1 MEINRLLNKLE
12 NDGFMPSFRLLY
24 GFDEKILLRQKERYI
39 EAVKSF
45 SDIFPDRTEIGIFSA
60 PGRTEIGGNHTD
72 HQHGC
77 VLAAAV
83 NLDIIG
89 IAAFHDE
96 GVIRVRSEGYD
107 AFEVSLSDL
116 GVRDGKKDSSDIV
129 RGIAAKFTDMGAAI
143 GGFDLYATSDVLSGS
158 GISSSAAFETLIGTI
173 IDEQYN
179 GGRAGAV
186 EIAKIGQYAE
196 NVYFGK
202 NSGLMDQ
209 MVSSVGG
216 LVAIDFA
223 DTEKPV
229 INGFKCDFEAQGCCL
244 CITDTKGSHADLTE
258 DYSFVRSEMEAVAAQ
273 FGESCLRPVDEQAF
287 YERIPE
293 IRLACSDRA
302 VLRAAHF
309 FSENRRA
316 QDEAAALMNGDFDR
330 FLEIV
335 RESGDSSANLLQNL
349 YSVSKP
355 ANQEIPL
362 AIMASKRILKGRGAV
377 RVHGGGFAGTIQAF
391 VPLDTADEYIAEM
404 DRIFGAGSC
413 LKLRIRPVGGIEITG
428 ESEVS

>member
-1 MEINRLLNKLE
+1 MNISEVLIRIKE
-12 NDGFMPSFRLLY
+12 NAFDPLFAQLY
-24 GFDEKILLRQKERYI
+24 GDSQETLEHQKDRYTKAL
-39 EAVKSF
+39 ESFMALYPRHEEVKL
-45 SDIFPDRTEIGIFSA
+45 FSA

-83 NLDIIG
+83 NLDV
-89 IAAFHDE
+89 IAVVAFHNE
-96 GVIRVRSEGYD
+96 GVIRVASEGYEP
-107 AFEVSLSDL
+107 FEVSLDDL
-116 GVRDGKKDSSDIV
+116 SVQQGEISSAAMV
-129 RGIAAKFTDMGAAI
+129 RGIANRFSEMGVAI
-143 GGFDLYATSDVLSGS
+143 GGFDAYTTSDVIGGS

-173 IDEQYN
+173 IDEHYN
-179 GGRAGAV
+179 DGKAGAV

-229 INGFKCDFEAQGCCL
+229 INSFKCDFEAQGYCT
-244 CITDTKGSHADLTE
+244 CITDTKGSHADLTD
-258 DYSFVRSEMEAVAAQ
+258 DYTFVRSEMEAVAAQ
-273 FGESCLRPVDEQAF
+273 FGESYLRPVDEQAF
-287 YERIPE
+287 YERLPE

-309 FSENRRA
+309 FSENKRA
-316 QDEAAALMNGDFDR
+316 QDEAAALMNGDFNR
-330 FLEIV
+330 FLELV

-355 ANQEIPL
+355 TNQEIPL
-362 AIMASKRILKGRGAV
+362 AIMASKRILNGRGTV

-391 VPLDTADEYIAEM
+391 VPLDLADEYIREM
-404 DRIFGAGSC
+404 DRIFGEKSC
-413 LKLRIRPVGGIEITG
+413 MKMRIRPFGGIEITK
-428 ESEVS
+428 ECE

>member
-24 GFDEKILLRQKERYI
+24 GFDEKILLRQKKRYI
-39 EAVKSF
+39 EAVKRF
-45 SDIFPDRTEIGIFSA
+45 SDIF
-60 PGRTEIGGNHTD
+60 
-72 HQHGC
+72 
-77 VLAAAV
+77 
-83 NLDIIG
+83 
-89 IAAFHDE
+89 
-96 GVIRVRSEGYD
+96 
-107 AFEVSLSDL
+107 
-116 GVRDGKKDSSDIV
+116 
-129 RGIAAKFTDMGAAI
+129 
-143 GGFDLYATSDVLSGS
+143 
-158 GISSSAAFETLIGTI
+158 
-173 IDEQYN
+173 
-179 GGRAGAV
+179 
-186 EIAKIGQYAE
+186 
-196 NVYFGK
+196 
-202 NSGLMDQ
+202 
-209 MVSSVGG
+209 
-216 LVAIDFA
+216 
-223 DTEKPV
+223 
-229 INGFKCDFEAQGCCL
+229 
-244 CITDTKGSHADLTE
+244 
-258 DYSFVRSEMEAVAAQ
+258 
-273 FGESCLRPVDEQAF
+273 
-287 YERIPE
+287 PE

-391 VPLDTADEYIAEM
+391 VPLDAADEYIAEM
-404 DRIFGAGSC
+404 DRIFGVGSC